1 MTDEVKVGI
10 LFLLVAAL
18 AVGTG
23 IYLTEAGAR
32 WGTYEIVAHFADT
45 KGLQPGANVMM
56 AGVNIGKVRSIEL
69 RPDPRFPD
77 EPVRVTLSLRKDVPL
92 HTTDRFVIDQG
103 ALLGDKF
110 LTVQRPSAEELAA
123 AQMTRGERLL
133 PGDEVVGG
141 PALGFANLSEQLQQ
155 LMAQASHS
163 LEVLTAT
170 YASPEIKEGV
180 ARFLAQV
187 NSASVHLSAI
197 TEGTLRLIT
206 SLNQVVESNRGAVSE
221 SLRNIAAA
229 SLEVRLATRSINE
242 MIEGISTGP
251 IPTQL
256 LVTVTNIR
264 KISEDVRASAE
275 AVRGF
280 LADPENQQRLESTL
294 ADVAATTA
302 DLRVVAANLKQVA
315 DDPQVEADIKGT
327 LANLK
332 ATTDNLREVS
342 EATRQLMTSKENL
355 EAIRV
360 ALANLREMTTQGVAV
375 TQKASSALDRVDRT
389 MDRLGQVAANFQP
402 EMTAARLGVEATRG
416 ESTRTDLNA
425 DLRWS
430 GDPDAFWRVG
440 VRGVGTSETLNLQRS
455 MRLGPRGTVR
465 AGIFGSKPGM
475 AMTYRVAPYSVW
487 ELEAWHPGENRL
499 DLRTYWDLSGG
510 WELTAGVVR
519 LFSDNDPFVG
529 LQRVIYSHRTSPPG
543 ERE

>member
-264 KISEDVRASAE
+264 KISEDVR
-275 AVRGF
+275 GF

-332 ATTDNLREVS
+332 TTTDNLREVS